1 MEPHRRFGLG
11 ANMGYFGNH
20 LSKYFKSI
28 TSLEPVVSKP
38 SDINHNIIW
47 ISEGLKSF
55 SDTNINQY
63 DLVLSLAM
71 TQQAKQ
77 FDEID
82 EKEIAEIHFNL
93 TKKGGYL
100 VYETQKLSGRPD
112 NKKHVARMVRE
123 FRKLYHSEIEVS
135 AARKAGERMYF
146 IFRKTS

>member
-1 MEPHRRFGLG
+1 MSKQNCDVVAHDL
-11 ANMGYFGNH
+11 AH
-20 LSKYFKSI
+20 WLSHQKS
-28 TSLEPVVSKP
+28 
-38 SDINHNIIW
+38 N
-47 ISEGLKSF
+47 LK
-55 SDTNINQY
+55 Q
-63 DLVLSLAM
+63 LSREQQLRLAPILRL
-71 TQQAKQ
+71 QVRAKK
-77 FDEID
+77 
-82 EKEIAEIHFNL
+82 KEIAEIHFNL